1 MRALADAHYIRYP
14 FPKSLSL
21 GKGLTI
27 GLKASK
33 SSCFALRNLSNNH
46 IKNQIYYVGN
56 WNKGTWKAD
65 SN

>member
-1 MRALADAHYIRYP
+1 MADAHYIRYP

-46 IKNQIYYVGN
+46 IKNQIYYVN
-56 WNKGTWKAD
+56 SSVKL
-65 SN
+65 

>member
-1 MRALADAHYIRYP
+1 MDYYSVQTKASAQYIRYP

-33 SSCFALRNLSNNH
+33 AVVSLCE
-46 IKNQIYYVGN
+46 
-56 WNKGTWKAD
+56 T
-65 SN
+65 